1 MALSN
6 TTLAAAL
13 GLSDTVMSVTSGTG
27 FPGVGVFPNGGYGQV
42 AQVDGEM
49 LFVVTA
55 LTTTLMKIRERGAG
69 GTAAMAHD
77 ILAPVSTS
85 AVHADFA
92 AWPVGTA
99 AQRPPQVDDMLTIGQ
114 NIVGGTLVLPT
125 KNTTYVITKATA
137 LASSTIPAPTVS
149 QNGLRLTFTSQTA
162 AAHVLTATALL
173 NNGLTGSPFTTAT
186 FAAFAGAGTTWIA
199 NNGLWNVIASP
210 VTGSTVVLT

>member
-6 TTLAAAL
+6 TTLSAAML
-13 GLSDTVMSVTSGTG
+13 INDTTMAVTSGTG
-27 FPGVGVFPNGGYGQV
+27 FPGVGVYPNGGYGQ
-42 AQVDGEM
+42 ACQVDGEM

-55 LTTTLMKIRERGAG
+55 LTSTLMKIRERGAG
-69 GTAAMAHD
+69 GTAAAAHD

-85 AVHADFA
+85 ANHVDFA
-92 AWPVGTA
+92 AWPIGTA
-99 AQRPPQVDDMLTIGQ
+99 AQRPPQVDDMITIGQ
-114 NIVGGTLVLPT
+114 TPAATLVLPT

-137 LASSTIPAPTVS
+137 ATWTLPAPTVA

-162 AAHVLTATALL
+162 AVHVMTATALL
-173 NNGLTGSPFTTAT
+173 NNGLTGSPWTTAT
-186 FAAFAGAGTTWIA
+186 FAAFAGAGTTLVA